1 MQITDIREHG
11 IERELMILLAHRKCF
26 FDEKSIET
34 TLTQNLFNLDKMI
47 IMKRSISKGK
57 QSNLED
63 LGRDVLI
70 RFV

>member
-1 MQITDIREHG
+1 MQITDIREHD
-11 IERELMILLAHRKCF
+11 IERELMILLAHHMCF